1 MSPTPR
7 KKKDEAAEPKAA
19 APKTEAKAE
28 DAQAEEATE
37 APAEKKP
44 RRRRASAESA
54 AATKKPAAKAAA
66 KVPVGKD
73 GSTEVRAS
81 AKYVRNAPRKSR
93 LVVDHIR
100 GKSVDDARAML
111 AHTPRAAAED
121 VLKLLNS
128 AAANAENNHDLD
140 PEDLVIKRAYVDE
153 GPTLKRF
160 QPRAQ
165 GRAFRIRKRT
175 SHMTIVLAPRA
186 GAAKES

>member
-7 KKKDEAAEPKAA
+7 KKKPEASEVEATETEA
-19 APKTEAKAE
+19 TEAKAE
-28 DAQAEEATE
+28 ATD

-54 AATKKPAAKAAA
+54 AAAKKPAAKAAA
-66 KVPVGKD
+66 KVPTGKD

-100 GKSVDDARAML
+100 GKSVDDARALL

-140 PEDLVIKRAYVDE
+140 PEDLIIKRVFVDE

>member
-7 KKKDEAAEPKAA
+7 KKKPEAAEVEA
-19 APKTEAKAE
+19 TET
-28 DAQAEEATE
+28 EATE
-37 APAEKKP
+37 AK
-44 RRRRASAESA
+44 
-54 AATKKPAAKAAA
+54 
-66 KVPVGKD
+66 GKD

-100 GKSVDDARAML
+100 GKSIDDARALL

-140 PEDLVIKRAYVDE
+140 PDDLFIKRVFVD
-153 GPTLKRF
+153 
-160 QPRAQ
+160 
-165 GRAFRIRKRT
+165 
-175 SHMTIVLAPRA
+175 
-186 GAAKES
+186 